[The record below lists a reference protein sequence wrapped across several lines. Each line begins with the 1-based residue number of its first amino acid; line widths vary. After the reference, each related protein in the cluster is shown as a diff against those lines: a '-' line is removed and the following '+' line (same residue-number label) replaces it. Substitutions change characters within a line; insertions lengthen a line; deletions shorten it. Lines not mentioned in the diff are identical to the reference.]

1 MEEVSRMAKAYY
13 HASPVD
19 LQKLFIGFFCAMDD
33 DGNGKI
39 DKKEFLEFMNDE
51 GGGKSTK
58 FSIFNL
64 LDVDK
69 NGTLDFYE
77 MMTAFYIIMSE
88 RPFCD
93 SCEKFITSSYFT
105 CVGCLENQIE
115 SSFDLC
121 LDCYYMKKCV
131 HTHNGSDRF
140 LDNHSL
146 LAITKSIIKEAS
158 SSTAM
163 KTTSVVKDAGGR
175 CVDDP
180 QQQKRVSEL

>member
-1 MEEVSRMAKAYY
+1 MSLTRSNRTLYNGRSVK
-13 HASPVD
+13 
-19 LQKLFIGFFCAMDD
+19 
-33 DGNGKI
+33 DGQ
-39 DKKEFLEFMNDE
+39 
-51 GGGKSTK
+51 STN

-121 LDCYYMKKCV
+121 LDCYYMKKLV

-146 LAITKSIIKEAS
+146 LAITKSIIKEAN

-163 KTTSVVKDAGGR
+163 KTNSVVKDAGGR
-175 CVDDP
+175 HLDDP
-180 QQQKRVSEL
+180 KKLKRQNTKDAFEALTKGINAGIGIANFAATVGMCSIV